1 MNPGFASSNS
11 VDILLSSLSGNEEP
25 GMSVVTEDMTTAQ
38 LLRVA
43 ADYNSQ
49 KLTLTEDERQQLVA
63 LLKARAAEELD
74 YGQEIECETVRV
86 VRRVTGAVG
95 VYFKS

>member
-1 MNPGFASSNS
+1 
-11 VDILLSSLSGNEEP
+11 
-25 GMSVVTEDMTTAQ
+25 MSVVTEDMTTAQ

>member
-1 MNPGFASSNS
+1 MINQSAASE
-11 VDILLSSLSGNEEP
+11 DILISGQLSSHEEP
-25 GMSVVTEDMTTAQ
+25 GMSTITDDLTTAQ
-38 LLRVA
+38 LLRIA

-49 KLTLTEDERQQLVA
+49 KVSLTDDERLQLVA
-63 LLKARAAEELD
+63 LLKKRAEDELD

-95 VYFKS
+95 VFFKS